1 MQTPSKLRKT
11 LKLITNEPHKYHP
24 PCKFLKPECNA
35 EMCYRA
41 ATVDFW
47 QARMPQ
53 QRPLHRRAAAT
64 DAVFYF
70 SKSSQGPCLGG
81 PVLRVYPKIVKC
93 TVPSQVDQWDSGANL
108 RDQSA

>member
-1 MQTPSKLRKT
+1 M
-11 LKLITNEPHKYHP
+11 
-24 PCKFLKPECNA
+24 KPECNA

-47 QARMPQ
+47 QAMMLQ
-53 QRPLHRRAAAT
+53 WRAATTA
-64 DAVFYF
+64 AVFYF
-70 SKSSQGPCLGG
+70 SKPSQRPSLVSSGG
-81 PVLRVYPKIVKC
+81 AVFRVYPKIVNC